1 MRLTFFT
8 LLLGIGLSVAATG
21 QGVACSLYE
30 SSRDQTASYQ
40 TAQNQTSQSS
50 SASQSSTDQAH

>member
-1 MRLTFFT
+1 MRLTLFT
-8 LLLGIGLSVAATG
+8 LLLGVGLSVAATA

-40 TAQNQTSQSS
+40 TAQAQTSQSS
-50 SASQSSTDQAH
+50 NSAQSSTDQTR